1 MGSQRPCSKT
11 FQTMSTGKSVLG
23 VVLLGAAAMFC
34 LSFEQSPSSQE
45 GKWVAPAWTDT
56 LKNPFVGNAAAI
68 ERGKESYD
76 LYCWSCHG
84 KKGRGD
90 GAAGASFPIPP
101 ADLHAPEVRGQ
112 TDGALYW
119 KLTTGRGN
127 MTPYGDLLTEE
138 QRWELVAY
146 IRVLSNDEGE

>member
-1 MGSQRPCSKT
+1 MKIRKPAVGIVLMGI
-11 FQTMSTGKSVLG
+11 
-23 VVLLGAAAMFC
+23 AAMVL
-34 LSFEQSPSSQE
+34 LSFERPPLQE
-45 GKWVAPAWTDT
+45 GRWVAPAWADT
-56 LKNPFVGNAAAI
+56 LKNPLADVAAAA

-101 ADLHAPEVRGQ
+101 ADFRSPEIRGQ
-112 TDGALYW
+112 SDGALYW

-127 MTPYGDLLTEE
+127 MTPYGDLLTDE

-146 IRVLSNDEGE
+146 LRILADDGSGE

>member
-1 MGSQRPCSKT
+1 MGI
-11 FQTMSTGKSVLG
+11 VLPG
-23 VVLLGAAAMFC
+23 IAALLF
-34 LSFEQSPSSQE
+34 LSFERSPHFQE
-45 GKWVAPAWTDT
+45 GRWLAPAWADT
-56 LKNPFVGNAAAI
+56 LKNPLPDVAAAA

-101 ADLHAPEVRGQ
+101 ADFQSPEVKGQ
-112 TDGALYW
+112 SDGALYW
-119 KLTTGRGN
+119 KMTTGRGN
-127 MTPYGDLLTEE
+127 MTPYGDLLTDE

-146 IRVLSNDEGE
+146 LRILSNGDGE

>member
-1 MGSQRPCSKT
+1 MKA
-11 FQTMSTGKSVLG
+11 GKSVAAISMLG
-23 VVLLGAAAMFC
+23 TVAMFL
-34 LSFEQSPSSQE
+34 LSFDRPPSFQE
-45 GKWVAPAWTDT
+45 GRWVAPAWADT
-56 LKNPFVGNAAAI
+56 LKSPVADAAAAS

-101 ADLHAPEVRGQ
+101 ADFRTPEVSGQ
-112 TDGALYW
+112 SDGALYW

-127 MTPYGDLLTEE
+127 MTPYGDLLTDE

-146 IRVLSNDEGE
+146 IRTFIRDGE

>member
-1 MGSQRPCSKT
+1 MNLRQSAVGVV
-11 FQTMSTGKSVLG
+11 VLG
-23 VVLLGAAAMFC
+23 AVAMLF
-34 LSFEQSPSSQE
+34 LSFERSPSFQE
-45 GKWVAPAWTDT
+45 GRWVAPAWADT
-56 LKNPFVGNAAAI
+56 LKNPFTRNTAAI
-68 ERGKESYD
+68 ERGKENYD

-101 ADLHAPEVRGQ
+101 ADFHAPEVKGQ
-112 TDGALYW
+112 SDGALYW

-127 MTPYGDLLTEE
+127 MTPYGDLLTDE

-146 IRVLSNDEGE
+146 IRVLSNDGGE

>member
-1 MGSQRPCSKT
+1 M
-11 FQTMSTGKSVLG
+11 LG
-23 VVLLGAAAMFC
+23 TVAMFL
-34 LSFEQSPSSQE
+34 LSFDRPPSFQE
-45 GKWVAPAWTDT
+45 GRWVAPAWADT
-56 LKNPFVGNAAAI
+56 LKSPVADAAAAS

-101 ADLHAPEVRGQ
+101 ADFRTPEVSGQ
-112 TDGALYW
+112 SDGALYW

-127 MTPYGDLLTEE
+127 MTPYGDLLTDE

-146 IRVLSNDEGE
+146 IRTFIRDGE

>member
-1 MGSQRPCSKT
+1 MGI
-11 FQTMSTGKSVLG
+11 VLPG
-23 VVLLGAAAMFC
+23 IAALLF
-34 LSFEQSPSSQE
+34 LSFERSPHFQE
-45 GKWVAPAWTDT
+45 GRW
-56 LKNPFVGNAAAI
+56 LNPLPHVAAAA

-101 ADLHAPEVRGQ
+101 ADFQSPEVKGQ
-112 TDGALYW
+112 SDGALYW

-127 MTPYGDLLTEE
+127 MTPYGDLLTDE

-146 IRVLSNDEGE
+146 LRILSNGDGE

>member
-1 MGSQRPCSKT
+1 MKAGKT
-11 FQTMSTGKSVLG
+11 VVG
-23 VVLLGAAAMFC
+23 VVLLGVVVMSL
-34 LSFEQSPSSQE
+34 LSFGRSPSFQE
-45 GKWVAPAWTDT
+45 GPWKAPEWTDT
-56 LKNPFVGNAAAI
+56 LKNPISDVAAAA

-101 ADLHAPEVRGQ
+101 ADFQSPGVSGQ
-112 TDGALYW
+112 SDGALYW

-127 MTPYGDLLTEE
+127 MTPYGDLLTDE

-146 IRVLSNDEGE
+146 IRILSHGGGDE

>member
-1 MGSQRPCSKT
+1 MKA
-11 FQTMSTGKSVLG
+11 GKSVAAISMLG
-23 VVLLGAAAMFC
+23 TVAMFL
-34 LSFEQSPSSQE
+34 LSFDRPPSFQE
-45 GKWVAPAWTDT
+45 GRWVAPAWADT
-56 LKNPFVGNAAAI
+56 LKSPVADAAAAS

-90 GAAGASFPIPP
+90 GAAGASFLIPP
-101 ADLHAPEVRGQ
+101 ADFRTPEVSGQ
-112 TDGALYW
+112 SDGALYW

-127 MTPYGDLLTEE
+127 MTPYGDLLTDE

-146 IRVLSNDEGE
+146 IRTLIRDGE

>member
-1 MGSQRPCSKT
+1 MGI
-11 FQTMSTGKSVLG
+11 
-23 VVLLGAAAMFC
+23 AAMVL
-34 LSFEQSPSSQE
+34 LSFERPPLQE
-45 GKWVAPAWTDT
+45 GRWVAPAWTDT
-56 LKNPFVGNAAAI
+56 LKNPLNDVAASA

-101 ADLHAPEVRGQ
+101 ADFRSSEIRGQ
-112 TDGALYW
+112 SDGALYW

-127 MTPYGDLLTEE
+127 MTPYGDLLTDE

-146 IRVLSNDEGE
+146 IRILADDGSGE

>member
-1 MGSQRPCSKT
+1 MRA
-11 FQTMSTGKSVLG
+11 GKLG
-23 VVLLGAAAMFC
+23 AGAVLLGIGVLTLLASGRPP
-34 LSFEQSPSSQE
+34 SFQD
-45 GKWVAPAWTDT
+45 GRWLAPAWADT
-56 LKNPFVGNAAAI
+56 LKSPLSDVAGAT

-101 ADLHAPEVRGQ
+101 ADFRSPDVSGQ
-112 TDGALYW
+112 SDGALYW

-146 IRVLSNDEGE
+146 IRALINDNTGE